1 MGFSLRKRIHLFN
14 DKGFG
19 PTRASVLL
27 VIFRVQLA
35 HRIHVLLVDP
45 IDRLRVV
52 WCVVLCLYFW
62 CVCIVYSNCA
72 WVTVCVRA
80 CVCVCV
86 RARANGNTVCICMH
100 VCIRICM
107 YVYVSE

>member
-86 RARANGNTVCICMH
+86 CARAREWKYSLYMYACMYSNMYVCIC
-100 VCIRICM
+100 
-107 YVYVSE
+107 E